1 MTLLRPHRGATIL
14 AFGIL
19 GLIVCQLFGVAAWVM
34 ADGDLQEMERG
45 YMNPSGRELTKTGRI
60 LGMVATGMMAISV
73 LVVILFLLA
82 GTLSR

>member
-1 MTLLRPHRGATIL
+1 MLRPHRGATIL